1 MAQKPATPA
10 PRKTEAT
17 KKPTVKAAAATKAV
31 KKAGGT
37 QAASSGNLDAL
48 VNKYL
53 AAFRN
58 AEKTLAEAKALA
70 ATYRERY
77 PELAAYSS
85 EGAAEERALELR
97 EDAADE
103 AAGSHHFRI
112 RTSGK
117 EPRYEVRGVGEDE
130 YQHVEAAAWLQAFKD
145 HLAVRIAKIILA
157 REAAQGSK

>member
-10 PRKTEAT
+10 PRKAETA
-17 KKPTVKAAAATKAV
+17 KKPAAKSV

-37 QAASSGNLDAL
+37 QAAPPGNLDAL

-58 AEKTLAEAKALA
+58 AEQTLAEAKGLL

-77 PELAAYSS
+77 PELAAYFP

-103 AAGSHHFRI
+103 VAGSHRF
-112 RTSGK
+112 
-117 EPRYEVRGVGEDE
+117 
-130 YQHVEAAAWLQAFKD
+130 
-145 HLAVRIAKIILA
+145 
-157 REAAQGSK
+157 